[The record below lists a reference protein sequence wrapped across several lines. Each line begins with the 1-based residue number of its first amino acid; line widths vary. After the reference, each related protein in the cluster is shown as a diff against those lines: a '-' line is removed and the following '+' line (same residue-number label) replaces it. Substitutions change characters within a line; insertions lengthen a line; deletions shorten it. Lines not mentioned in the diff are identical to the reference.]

1 LAVYTAAAERD
12 RTPASWLQDGY
23 YWSTVQSAAFLA
35 AIIVLALILA
45 GLLALV
51 IEFR

>member
-1 LAVYTAAAERD
+1 M
-12 RTPASWLQDGY
+12 QDGH
-23 YWSTVQSAAFLA
+23 YWSTAQSVAFFAAV
-35 AIIVLALILA
+35 IVLALILA